1 MEPNHK
7 VREGIALESVDP
19 FSKSPRP
26 VGESVNMSRKNWHLK
41 KKCRLRTDR
50 IPLDRDVK
58 VKRRAF
64 LEG

>member
-19 FSKSPRP
+19 FPKSPRP
-26 VGESVNMSRKNWHLK
+26 VGESVKMSRKNWHLK
-41 KKCRLRTDR
+41 KNCRLRTDR

-58 VKRRAF
+58 VKRAF